1 MYYIENIK
9 KFNSL
14 NKYIFNVVYCS
25 IFSFM
30 VSLAK
35 KLLLKKT
42 MNTKK
47 LINIFI
53 CRCNL

>member
-30 VSLAK
+30 VSFSK